1 MGQVPSLS
9 IDEQQH
15 CTLLVR
21 CLLYENGAFAFNMCV
36 WLSGV
41 VDLYHVVGIGMAT
54 LKRGIVVDRKTFG
67 CKSQRT
73 LDERSLLIHIESCQL
88 HMHLMQDHWLTQ
100 TCRLLKL
107 GLPSTA
113 AVSAAI
119 SADQCL

>member
-9 IDEQQH
+9 IDEQQQR
-15 CTLLVR
+15 TLLVR

-41 VDLYHVVGIGMAT
+41 VDLFHVVGIGMAT
-54 LKRGIVVDRKTFG
+54 LKRGIVCLTGKPLAVN
-67 CKSQRT
+67 
-73 LDERSLLIHIESCQL
+73 RSEHWMNAHCQL
-88 HMHLMQDHWLTQ
+88 HIHLMQDHWLTQ